1 MCVESLKALHRYIVT
16 SAAHEVSIF
25 SEGRAS
31 PPPGRVEV
39 RHLVVVPRSAPKAEG
54 HASACPALP
63 LPYPGGWRKRT
74 QLLIV

>member
-1 MCVESLKALHRYIVT
+1 MRVESLKALHRYIVV

-39 RHLVVVPRSAPKAEG
+39 RHLVVVPRSAKAKG
-54 HASACPALP
+54 HASAMSCFALAI
-63 LPYPGGWRKRT
+63 PGG
-74 QLLIV
+74 LA

>member
-1 MCVESLKALHRYIVT
+1 MCVESLKALHRYIGCVY
-16 SAAHEVSIF
+16 SF
-25 SEGRAS
+25 YLFGGRAS

-63 LPYPGGWRKRT
+63 LPYPGDWRKRT

>member
-1 MCVESLKALHRYIVT
+1 MRVESLKALHRYIVV

-39 RHLVVVPRSAPKAEG
+39 RHLVVVPRSAKAEG
-54 HASACPALP
+54 TCFRMSCFALAI
-63 LPYPGGWRKRT
+63 PGG
-74 QLLIV
+74 LA